1 MFAAC
6 HRILKRFA
14 RGPAALLGVWMCA
27 TAVQAAE
34 PNAEGVEFFEKRIRP
49 LLVQNC
55 LECHADK
62 HKGGLRL
69 DSATA
74 MVTGGD
80 SGPAV
85 APGNP
90 EASLLLAA
98 VRYQDEPKM
107 PPAGKLPDDAI
118 AAIETWIKLGA
129 PWPADSARRATWRS
143 RRRKSHWAFQ
153 PVASPALPAVDAA
166 DWPQTPLDRFVLARL
181 EAQGLAPS
189 PPADR
194 RTLIRRATYDLLG
207 LPPRRPKSRR
217 S

>member
-1 MFAAC
+1 MLAAC
-6 HRILKRFA
+6 RRILKRLA
-14 RGPAALLGVWMCA
+14 RAPAALLGVWMCA
-27 TAVQAAE
+27 MAVQAAE

-62 HKGGLRL
+62 HEGGLRL

-74 MVTGGD
+74 LATGGD

-129 PWPADSARRATWRS
+129 PWPADSAVPGNLAEQARGSRTGPSSRS
-143 RRRKSHWAFQ
+143 R
-153 PVASPALPAVDAA
+153 
-166 DWPQTPLDRFVLARL
+166 
-181 EAQGLAPS
+181 
-189 PPADR
+189 
-194 RTLIRRATYDLLG
+194 
-207 LPPRRPKSRR
+207 PRRCRASRTSTGRRPRWIGSCSR
-217 S
+217 SSKPRGLHLRRRPTAAR

>member
-62 HKGGLRL
+62 HEGGLRL

-74 MVTGGD
+74 LATGGD

-90 EASLLLAA
+90 DASLLLAA

-129 PWPADSARRATWRS
+129 PWPADSAVPGNLAEQ
-143 RRRKSHWAFQ
+143 AAE
-153 PVASPALPAVDAA
+153 VA
-166 DWPQTPLDRFVLARL
+166 
-181 EAQGLAPS
+181 
-189 PPADR
+189 
-194 RTLIRRATYDLLG
+194 LG
-207 LPPRRPKSRR
+207 LPAGRVPGAAARRQQPTGRRPRWIGSCWRGSKPRDLHLRR
-217 S
+217 RPIAAR